1 MTHHVTCTQYAD
13 AILGP
18 AGSRLEQ
25 TVRQSGCEIIMEPPK
40 PGSAERIINIKGLP
54 NNIQVAQTL
63 MQNK

>member
-1 MTHHVTCTQYAD
+1 MCLQYAD

-18 AGSRLEQ
+18 GGSRLDQ
-25 TVRQSGCEIIMEPPK
+25 TVRQSGCEIIMEAPK
-40 PGSAERIINIKGLP
+40 PGTAERIINIKGLP